1 MAIQFAFLSVNRS
14 RIFFKGATILYFM
27 YYLCMAIILFDTDLY
42 KSAFPTYSSENLE
55 VMIK

>member
-27 YYLCMAIILFDTDLY
+27 YYLCVVIILFDTDLY
-42 KSAFPTYSSENLE
+42 KSAFSTYSSENLE